1 MQPTYARQ
9 TRLAPA
15 PTASTVLLVD
25 AGYVRRCAA
34 RSNQMISGS
43 RISASRVSID
53 ACQISRLIDSLIVA
67 FELEASR
74 SRAGRRP
81 GRRIYD
87 TIGADRRQRWRQVY
101 YRSALR
107 AKGFALRTVRAPRR
121 PGKPGTVASDRDQS
135 NGVQSTLAR
144 DLVRLARELTT
155 VVLLAGSEPYATA
168 VSAAREHGAEVVVV
182 IPPGCEGLVGEPL
195 LEAATRVIRLH
206 PEVSEAL
213 VEVHDSGW
221 RRRDGRG
228 SARSATPGAVC

>member
-1 MQPTYARQ
+1 MQPMYARQ

-15 PTASTVLLVD
+15 PTASTALFVD
-25 AGYVRRCAA
+25 AEYVRRCAA
-34 RSNQMISGS
+34 RSHQMISGS

-53 ACQISRLIDSLIVA
+53 ACQISRLLDSLIVD

-74 SRAGRRP
+74 TRAGRRP

-107 AKGFALRTVRAPRR
+107 AEGFVLRTVRAPRR
-121 PGKPGTVASDRDQS
+121 PGKPGTVANDRDQS
-135 NGVQSTLAR
+135 NALESTLAG

-155 VVLLAGSEPYATA
+155 VVLLAGGEAYATA
-168 VSAAREHGAEVVVV
+168 VSAAGEHGAEVVVV

-206 PEVSEAL
+206 PEVFEEL
-213 VEVHDSGW
+213 FEVHDSGW
-221 RRRDGRG
+221 RRRDSRR
-228 SARSATPGAVC
+228 SARSATVGAPR